1 MMSQENLT
9 AAELVAAH
17 KETSEA
23 LAARR
28 HGPRMQNVSVQSGQ
42 LVLTLS
48 GGAVEGTTI
57 SIPVE
62 NIPIVRDISPE
73 ELPNVRLLSGGSAIF
88 WPGANVDFSTYGLIE
103 FVTGIRS
110 VRTHMA
116 QAGSA
121 RTPAKIA
128 AARENG
134 KKGGRPRKIAESKS
148 E

>member
-1 MMSQENLT
+1 MMLRENLT
-9 AAELVAAH
+9 PAELVAAH
-17 KETSEA
+17 KETSQL

-28 HGPRMQNVSVQSGQ
+28 HGPKMQSVSVRDGQ

-48 GGAVEGTTI
+48 GGAVEGTTLLVPI
-57 SIPVE
+57 D
-62 NIPIVRDISPE
+62 NIPIVRDISPDK
-73 ELPNVRLLSGGSAIF
+73 LQNVRLLSGGSAIY
-88 WPGANVDFSTYGLIE
+88 WPDANVDFSTYGLIE
-103 FVTGIRS
+103 FVTGLRS

-134 KKGGRPRKIAESKS
+134 KKGGRPRKVKDAE
-148 E
+148 

>member
-1 MMSQENLT
+1 MMLQENLT
-9 AAELVAAH
+9 AAERVAVH
-17 KETSEA
+17 KETTQA
-23 LAARR
+23 FAARQ
-28 HGPRMQNVSVQSGQ
+28 HGPKMQGVRVSDGH

-57 SIPVE
+57 SIPIE
-62 NIPIVRDISPE
+62 NIPIVRDISAE
-73 ELPNVRLLSGGSAIF
+73 ELPNVRLMGGGSAIV

-116 QAGSA
+116 RAGSA

-134 KKGGRPRKIAESKS
+134 KKGGRPRKTEETK
-148 E
+148 